1 MRPLVSAIVLSLA
14 VSCVAFAATPLA
26 IVPTTTLAA
35 ETGNNTSA
43 SSLFLATANGNLA
56 QANVSK
62 VNTHTLTYP
71 GYAGK
76 IYAHLMSWF
85 CMTPASTSTG
95 AGTQCGSHVQVGY
108 NSNDPAVV
116 HAQAADM
123 ISRGFDGVIH
133 DWYGPGNS
141 RDDIATRNWIAEAE
155 QHPGFQFALMID
167 QGALQWYSCI
177 SSGCSP
183 TQALTQLTQYA
194 AQNFFN
200 SPAYMRINGRP
211 VLTNFDIDLHYTV
224 DWNSVAANTPG
235 NPIFI
240 FQNNGGFTHGLSS
253 GSFSWVMPTDSNY
266 GLDYLG
272 SFYSTGMKYPAE
284 STVGAMYKGFNDT
297 LASWS
302 GNRVMSQQCGQTW
315 LQTFAKANSM
325 FNTSQQLGA
334 IQLVTWDDYEE
345 GTELETGIDNCVSL
359 TGAISA
365 SVLSWTISGNENT
378 IDHYTVFISTDG
390 QNLMPLGDFVVGTRQ
405 LDLSSF
411 ALAPGKYTLF
421 VKAIGKPSLRN
432 QMSNPVVYSVAASQL
447 TGSLWLSA
455 TTAVAPATLSASVS
469 GTSDPNLGGA
479 ITSSVINWGDGAA
492 SAGPSATHVYG
503 KAGAYTVTAILTD
516 NYGASATATGVVN
529 INAAAVYITSPANGS
544 TLGSPV
550 RVTVNAVSGNPISAM
565 VVYVDYNEVYRT
577 YSGTVDTFVAM
588 SAGAHLLVTN
598 AWDSSGALLQ
608 AKSNITVGSGPT
620 PALAV
625 SISAA
630 TATASTSAST
640 DSTATI
646 TSSVISWGDGAT
658 SAGPTATHTYA
669 RGGNYTITA
678 TLTDSLGLSSSK
690 SAAVTAAGVV
700 IWSPL
705 NGAVAGSPVHVTA
718 TAYDSRKIASM
729 IVYVDGAKKYLVY
742 ANTLDTHITMNKGTH
757 RVTINSWEDV
767 TGLVFQSSATVT
779 VP

>member
-1 MRPLVSAIVLSLA
+1 MRPLVSAIVLSFLISSFA
-14 VSCVAFAATPLA
+14 LAATPLA

-43 SSLFLATANGNLA
+43 SSLFLATGNGNLA

-62 VNTHTLTYP
+62 VNTHTLMYP
-71 GYAGK
+71 GYSGK

-85 CMTPASTSTG
+85 CMTPGSTSTG
-95 AGTQCGSHVQVGY
+95 AGTLCGSHVQVGY

-116 HAQAADM
+116 HAQAMDM

-155 QHPGFQFALMID
+155 QHPGFQVALMID
-167 QGALQWYSCI
+167 QGALKWYSCI

-235 NPIFI
+235 NPIFV
-240 FQNNGGFTHGLSS
+240 FQNNGGFTHLLSA
-253 GSFSWVMPTDSNY
+253 GSYSWVMPTASNY
-266 GLDYLG
+266 GMDYLG
-272 SFYSTGMKYPAE
+272 SFYSTGMNYPAE
-284 STVGAMYKGFNDT
+284 LTSGAMYKGFNDT

-325 FNTSQQLGA
+325 FNSSQQLGA

-359 TGAISA
+359 TGAISG
-365 SVLSWTISGNENT
+365 STLSWTLSGNENT

-411 ALAPGKYTLF
+411 ALAPGKYSLF

-432 QMSNPVVYSVAASQL
+432 QMSNAVSYNAVTSGVYITSPTSGATVASPVRLTAYAQSAYPITTIVAYLDYNEVYRTTASSLDASLTMAAGQHLLVTNAWDTTGKLMQAQVTITVAAL
-447 TGSLWLSA
+447 
-455 TTAVAPATLSASVS
+455 APLATLSVSQTSALSFTASTAAS
-469 GTSDPNLGGA
+469 TDPNGSTL
-479 ITSSVINWGDGAA
+479 TSVINWGDGA
-492 SAGPSATHVYG
+492 S
-503 KAGAYTVTAILTD
+503 
-516 NYGASATATGVVN
+516 
-529 INAAAVYITSPANGS
+529 
-544 TLGSPV
+544 
-550 RVTVNAVSGNPISAM
+550 
-565 VVYVDYNEVYRT
+565 
-577 YSGTVDTFVAM
+577 
-588 SAGAHLLVTN
+588 
-598 AWDSSGALLQ
+598 
-608 AKSNITVGSGPT
+608 
-620 PALAV
+620 
-625 SISAA
+625 
-630 TATASTSAST
+630 
-640 DSTATI
+640 
-646 TSSVISWGDGAT
+646 

-678 TLTDSLGLSSSK
+678 TVTDSLGLSSSK

-705 NGAVAGSPVHVTA
+705 NGAVSRSPVHVSA
-718 TAYDSRKIASM
+718 TAYDSKTIASM
-729 IVYVDGAKKYLVY
+729 IVYVDGVKKYLVY
-742 ANTLDTHITMNKGTH
+742 ANTLDTHIKMNKGTH
-757 RVTINSWEDV
+757 RVTVNSWEDV

-779 VP
+779 VR